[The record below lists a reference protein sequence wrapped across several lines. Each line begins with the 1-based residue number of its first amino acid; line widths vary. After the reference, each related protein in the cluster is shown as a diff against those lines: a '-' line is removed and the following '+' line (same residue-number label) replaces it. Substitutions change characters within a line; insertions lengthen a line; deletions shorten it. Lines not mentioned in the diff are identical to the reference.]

1 MKESLESLGRIR
13 TKGIALLVLTFVA
26 GALAGVAVE
35 RLRSAQQAPE
45 LPPPDIT
52 MMRPPREGNLPPV
65 FRQLNLTPAQRE
77 QIIQILE
84 RGRPRTDGILREM
97 LPRLRAT
104 TDSIHAEV
112 RAVLTPAQL
121 ATWDSLTAQMRRRA
135 GQVRRGMRGRGMG
148 PAAPP
153 PPEP

>member
-1 MKESLESLGRIR
+1 MKETLESLGRIR

-35 RLRSAQQAPE
+35 RVRTARQAPE
-45 LPPPDIT
+45 PPPPDIT
-52 MMRPPREGNLPPV
+52 MLRPLREGTLPPV
-65 FRQLNLTPAQRE
+65 LRQLNLTPAQRE

-84 RGRPRTDGILREM
+84 RGRPRTDSILREM

-104 TDSIHAEV
+104 TDSIHAEL

-121 ATWDSLTAQMRRRA
+121 ATWDSSTAQMRRRA
-135 GQVRRGMRGRGMG
+135 EQVRRGMRGRGMG
-148 PAAPP
+148 PARPP